1 MDSPITNVYNTYQ
14 FDLLDRYRIRHEWLQ
29 SGCAYRGVRQPS
41 TQPGRLSRVFVG
53 RDIVEK
59 EGRTWLK
66 FSDGLFDFD
75 PWVRSVKY
83 VSREKGKEGEVL
95 EVGFK
100 PLCFESW
107 WTSSHY
113 LRLRIQKRSLAEF
126 ERVFSERY
134 PEGKW
139 HSESLNSLQWRVQ
152 QVPVA
157 ELRTRPLNGLGGPYQ
172 AWLTALGN
180 SGYSISIEM
189 GASQESL
196 DHPRAHAEI
205 EAVFKHLVGSLK
217 VERLTP

>member
-1 MDSPITNVYNTYQ
+1 M
-14 FDLLDRYRIRHEWLQ
+14 
-29 SGCAYRGVRQPS
+29 
-41 TQPGRLSRVFVG
+41 
-53 RDIVEK
+53 
-59 EGRTWLK
+59 
-66 FSDGLFDFD
+66 
-75 PWVRSVKY
+75 
-83 VSREKGKEGEVL
+83 
-95 EVGFK
+95 
-100 PLCFESW
+100 
-107 WTSSHY
+107 
-113 LRLRIQKRSLAEF
+113 
-126 ERVFSERY
+126 FSERY

-157 ELRTRPLNGLGGPYQ
+157 ELRTRPLNGLGGPYK